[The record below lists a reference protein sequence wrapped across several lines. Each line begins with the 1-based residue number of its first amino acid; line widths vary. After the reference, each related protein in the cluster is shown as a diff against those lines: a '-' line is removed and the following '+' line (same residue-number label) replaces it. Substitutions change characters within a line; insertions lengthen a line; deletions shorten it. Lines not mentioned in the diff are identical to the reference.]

1 MDIPTKSGHSMD
13 GKKLVSGGADSRIVV
28 NAGIGYNIT
37 IFSQSDIAIANND
50 DVDVSNIMVEEYTG

>member
-1 MDIPTKSGHSMD
+1 MD

-50 DVDVSNIMVEEYTG
+50 DVDVSNVMVEEYTG